1 MQFNKDELII
11 YTVLIGSNNE
21 GLNSQP
27 HIKDSKYRHVC
38 LTDNKSLISNDWEI
52 INVEPIFPKDASRS
66 QRYFKLK
73 PHIIFP
79 NYKYSLYFDNTIIF
93 KVKIEEFLD
102 EILTDKIINEN
113 QPFFLA
119 PKHSYRKDLISEF
132 KIALK
137 YNRANH
143 FKIYEQLNHYVN
155 TNNKILKKRPYWA
168 GIILRNHNN
177 EKIIKHS
184 EIWFS
189 HLCRYTRRDQ
199 LSLLYAA
206 QQAKITIYEFK
217 IDNRKSE
224 YHTWPIE
231 LKKRNKKCEDDL
243 TDLLPTRIHEK
254 TEKLISNLEFE
265 KIENNTLLFKI
276 KSYLKFIV
284 RIFIRILIKIFIR
297 FL

>member
-1 MQFNKDELII
+1 LQLNKDELII

-21 GLNSQP
+21 GLNIQP
-27 HIKDSKYRHVC
+27 HIKYSKYRHVC
-38 LTDNKSLISNDWEI
+38 LTDNKHLRSEDWEI
-52 INVEPIFPKDASRS
+52 IHVDPIFPEDHSRS

-93 KVKIEEFLD
+93 KIKIDKFID
-102 EILTDKIINEN
+102 EILKDISINEDEA
-113 QPFFLA
+113 FFLA
-119 PKHSYRKDLISEF
+119 PRHSYRKELLSEF

-143 FKIYEQLNHYVN
+143 FKIYEQLKHYVQ
-155 TNNKILKKRPYWA
+155 TNQITLKERPFWA
-168 GIILRNHNN
+168 GILLRNHNN
-177 EKIIKHS
+177 VKMINHS

-199 LSLLYAA
+199 LSLLFSA
-206 QQAKITIYEFK
+206 QQAKINISGFN
-217 IDNRKSE
+217 IDNRKSK
-224 YHTWPIE
+224 YHIWPVE

-243 TDLLPTRIHEK
+243 IDLFDSRIYEK
-254 TEKLISNLEFE
+254 TEKLIDNFEFE
-265 KIENNTLLFKI
+265 KRKNNTLLFKI
-276 KSYLKFIV
+276 RFHLKNTLE
-284 RIFIRILIKIFIR
+284 IFIRILIRILIR